1 MSEQSPL
8 EESRRQF
15 LLNALRAGALGLTA
29 SLLPRITGAA
39 TLGKV
44 PRELPTG
51 QSIYDMHGTVKI
63 NGTPANLNSIIRNN
77 DVIQTDKNSDVTFVV
92 GKDAFILRANSTLE
106 LSGDNNLLVSG
117 LRLVTGAVLSVFG
130 KTRHHISTSNAVI
143 GIRGTGIYVEAE
155 PELTYVCTC
164 YGTVEIAAADDP
176 TSQETIVSKHH
187 DAPRYIS
194 STGPKG
200 KRIQS
205 APFKNHT
212 DLELM
217 IIETLVGRT
226 PPFALF
232 DEGYGSPRRY

>member
-1 MSEQSPL
+1 MSEQSPI

-15 LLNALRAGALGLTA
+15 LLNALRTGALGLTG
-29 SLLPRITGAA
+29 SLLPAIAGAA

-44 PRELPTG
+44 PRKLPTG
-51 QSIYDMHGTVKI
+51 QSIYDMHGMVKV
-63 NGTPANLNSIIRNN
+63 NGAPADLASIIRNN
-77 DVIQTDKNSDVTFVV
+77 DVIQTGKDSDVTFVV
-92 GKDAFILRANSTLE
+92 GKDAFILRANSMLE
-106 LSGDNNLLVSG
+106 LSGGNDLLVSG
-117 LRLVTGAVLSVFG
+117 LRLISGALLSVFG
-130 KTRHHISTSNAVI
+130 KSRHQVSTSTAVI
-143 GIRGTGIYVEAE
+143 GIRGTGIYVEAQ
-155 PELTYVCTC
+155 PELTYICTC
-164 YGTVEIAAADDP
+164 YGTTEITAADDP
-176 TSQETIVSKHH
+176 SSQETIVSKHH

-194 STGPKG
+194 STGAKG